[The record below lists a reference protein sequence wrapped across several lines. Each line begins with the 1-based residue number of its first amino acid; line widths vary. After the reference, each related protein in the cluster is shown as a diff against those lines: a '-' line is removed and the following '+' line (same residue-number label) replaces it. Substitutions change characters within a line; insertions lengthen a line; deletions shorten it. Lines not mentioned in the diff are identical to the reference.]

1 MAIEVVSKEEERRVW
16 GEDMQKFLDMEPE
29 FERKCYDYTVRVLVK
44 PFCEMEVVKASFCPK
59 LKVNQLPVLIGLN
72 EMQRRYRR
80 VLSIESDTWCGKIL
94 LKILG
99 KQLDAAEKEIDWLL
113 KILTEAMGVGVVGE
127 VGQVTRVKA
136 KIQALLLLNA
146 GACQEIHNK

>member
-1 MAIEVVSKEEERRVW
+1 MDIKVMSKEEERRVW
-16 GEDMQKFLDMEPE
+16 EEDMQKFLDMAPE
-29 FERKCYDYTVRVLVK
+29 FERKCYDYSVSVLVK
-44 PFCEMEVVKASFCPK
+44 PFCEMEVVKACFCPK

-80 VLSIESDTWCGKIL
+80 VLSIDGDTWCGRML
-94 LKILG
+94 LKLLG
-99 KQLDAAEKEIDWLL
+99 KQLQAAEKEIDWLL
-113 KILTEAMGVGVVGE
+113 TVLTEAMGVGVIGE
-127 VGQVTRVKA
+127 LDQLTRVKA